1 MRQTRHMLLLFVLM
15 LSAGTMAQEIETTN
29 QVNRPQRPQGQ
40 RPPGNGGADPA
51 EMAECLAVLA
61 LAVRTSLMPVLRN

>member
-1 MRQTRHMLLLFVLM
+1 MLLLFVLM

-40 RPPGNGGADPA
+40 RPPGNGSRPA

-61 LAVRTSLMPVLRN
+61 LAVRTSLMLVLRN